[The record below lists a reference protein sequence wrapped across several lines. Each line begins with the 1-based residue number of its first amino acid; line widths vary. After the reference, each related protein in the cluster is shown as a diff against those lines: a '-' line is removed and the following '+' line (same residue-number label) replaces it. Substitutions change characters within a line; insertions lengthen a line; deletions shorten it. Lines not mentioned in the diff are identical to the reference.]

1 VTLFQQASAAACSSR
16 VCGVYGVRQ
25 GKAYGLGPGSCH
37 VPAGRQQL
45 AKRHD
50 CTRRRSDAC
59 LPYPLQPSK
68 RHLPCWNPQDGT
80 MQHQHAAPHLPGV
93 QNPKTRYNTNKINN
107 TNPHAAPFPPPPPT
121 HTPARGPACACPPAP
136 PPAPPAAPG
145 GPPAPPAPWTPRPWS
160 RHCPGGA
167 PHQTA
172 PPHAPGWGWG
182 WVWVRVGV

>member
-107 TNPHAAPFPPPPPT
+107 TNTHAAPFPPPPPHT
-121 HTPARGPACACPPAP
+121 HLPGVQLALVHQHHRQRP
-136 PPAPPAAPG
+136 PPPQVAHQPPQPRGHRAHGHATARVARRIKQLRHTRLG
-145 GPPAPPAPWTPRPWS
+145 G
-160 RHCPGGA
+160 GG
-167 PHQTA
+167 
-172 PPHAPGWGWG
+172 GGCG
-182 WVWVRVGV
+182 